1 MLGAIIQHH
10 DWGDDS
16 HSQHDSDEESQPHT
30 TQDAGLLDMACSNWT
45 ADDKTPAIN
54 SLG

>member
-1 MLGAIIQHH
+1 MLGAIVQRN
-10 DWGDDS
+10 DWGHDS
-16 HSQHDSDEESQPHT
+16 HSRHDPDEESQPHT
-30 TQDAGLLDMACSNWT
+30 TQDAGLLDMARSNWR